1 MTPDDALKAIRTGAY
16 LSCGEP
22 ELRELLS
29 GCLNISGPNP
39 PYLHRAGQA
48 AEIIQ
53 AELASRFLSGEATWL
68 ALQRTTQDLLRVA
81 PPDHDVLILVGDIRV
96 VTVSFIKPHSFVF
109 DGFDGSGHQ
118 TSLILHFSRLE
129 ARVVYLPKCG
139 PDRVV
144 TGFGAAI

>member
-1 MTPDDALKAIRTGAY
+1 MTPDDALNAIRTGAY

-29 GCLNISGPNP
+29 GCLNISGTNP
-39 PYLHRAGQA
+39 LYLQRAGQA
-48 AEIIQ
+48 AEIIRS
-53 AELASRFLSGEATWL
+53 ELASRYLSGEAMWL
-68 ALQRTTQDLLRVA
+68 ALQSTTQDLLRVA
-81 PPDHDVLILVGDIRV
+81 PPDHDVFILVGDIRV

-129 ARVVYLPKCG
+129 ARVVYLPKRG
-139 PDRVV
+139 PDRIV
-144 TGFGAAI
+144 TGFGPTI

>member
-16 LSCGEP
+16 LSCSEP
-22 ELRELLS
+22 ELRELLG
-29 GCLNISGPNP
+29 GCLNLSGSNP
-39 PYLHRAGQA
+39 PYLHRVDQA
-48 AEIIQ
+48 AEIIRG
-53 AELASRFLSGEATWL
+53 ELASRFLSGEASWL

-129 ARVVYLPKCG
+129 ARVVYLPKRG

-144 TGFGAAI
+144 TGFGRAI